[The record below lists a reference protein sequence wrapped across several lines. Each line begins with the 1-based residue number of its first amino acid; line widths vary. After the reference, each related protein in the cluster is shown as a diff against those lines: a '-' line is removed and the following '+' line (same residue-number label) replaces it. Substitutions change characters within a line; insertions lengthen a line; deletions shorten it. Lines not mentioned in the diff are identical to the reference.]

1 MGNAEYLIRRQ
12 GLAAGPRLVEFGT
25 TLAASWPLV
34 GAALGIEAIYL
45 FAVLGPF
52 SLLTNG
58 GKLADLG
65 ELTGHQTVSG
75 VGVTVGLIVLFAVY
89 GASLDLILRSRRPS
103 FALVLTGTF
112 IFSLT
117 LVFLYPVTAMDVYNY
132 AVQGHA
138 VTFHHVN
145 PLVTAPATVH
155 GDPFISYGGVWA
167 ESTSPYGP
175 LWIGVSTLDSLLA
188 GTDVIRAVLVLKVI
202 SALGV
207 VATTALL
214 ATTARE
220 RGGEPRALAAA
231 LFGWNPLVQLELV
244 GNGHNDSMM
253 IALLVLSLIL
263 LSGRRGPS
271 GAFAL
276 AGSVFVKYLTVVAVP
291 FYLLAQLRGPKR
303 SWRERLPMV
312 LASVGALAATTLLA
326 YAPFWA
332 GPATLDRVRHV
343 DDNYL
348 ASFSALAL
356 LYIPNVKQW
365 LLPARV
371 ALVAGIA
378 LWQTR
383 SFILRRASVERAVFE
398 VYFGVLLVATH
409 FAGWYLP
416 MLIALGV
423 LSKDRWLV
431 ARAITFSFCAILT
444 VPLWEYLWPEV
455 QNTAGLATFHLLIV
469 PLTFLPPLFVGA
481 WGAIRTGAS
490 VRGVGSADGSAVER
504 IGVARI

>member
-12 GLAAGPRLVEFGT
+12 GLAVGPRIVQASELLT
-25 TLAASWPLV
+25 ASWPLIA
-34 GAALGIEAIYL
+34 AALGIEAIYL

-52 SLLTNG
+52 SLLANG

-65 ELTGHQTVSG
+65 ELTGRRPVTG
-75 VGVTVGLIVLFAVY
+75 VVVTVGLVVLFALY
-89 GASLDLILRSRRPS
+89 GAALERILRSRRPS
-103 FALVLTGTF
+103 FALVLAGT
-112 IFSLT
+112 ILFSLT
-117 LVFLYPVTAMDVYNY
+117 LVFLYPVTAIDVYNY
-132 AVQGHA
+132 AVQGHV

-145 PLVTAPATVH
+145 PLVTAPATVQ
-155 GDPFISYGGVWA
+155 GDSFISYGGIWA

-188 GTDVIRAVLVLKVI
+188 GTDVIRAVLVLKLI

-207 VATTALL
+207 VATTVLL

-220 RGGEPRALAAA
+220 RGGERRALMAA

-253 IALLVLSLIL
+253 IALLVFALIL
-263 LSGRRGPS
+263 LNGKRGPW
-271 GAFAL
+271 GAVAL

-303 SWRERLPMV
+303 SWRERLPTV
-312 LASVGALAATTLLA
+312 LASVGALAATALLA

-348 ASFSALAL
+348 SSFAALAL
-356 LYIPNVKQW
+356 LYVPNAKLW
-365 LLPARV
+365 LLPARAAVV
-371 ALVAGIA
+371 AAIT
-378 LWQTR
+378 LWQMR
-383 SFILRRASVERAVFE
+383 SFVLGRASVERAVFE

-416 MLIALGV
+416 MLVALGV
-423 LSKDRWLV
+423 LSRDRWLV
-431 ARAITFSFCAILT
+431 ARAITFTFCAILT

-455 QNTAGLATFHLLIV
+455 QNSAGLATFHLLIV
-469 PLTFLPPLFVGA
+469 PLTFLPPLLVGA
-481 WGAIRTGAS
+481 WGVLRPDAS
-490 VRGVGSADGSAVER
+490 LRGVGPARSTAEER
-504 IGVARI
+504 VGVAIT